1 MELVTVLINL
11 MHHKEMKFRIFL
23 LIMAGGIFSNRLSA
37 QITDPD
43 SVTIAKQQKELD
55 AYLAQ
60 TDAQIEARKTSY
72 YDAPKIKTHYDTI
85 GLGSFRADVARLKQ
99 ERKQKEEDFT
109 ESHTDYYISLV
120 AINDLIYP
128 TPDDLP
134 KAKQLF
140 HMLKPAIQQ
149 TAFGIKTK
157 NLIAKFDA
165 ISIGKTA
172 PLFTAPDTA
181 GRPVSLASYKGKY
194 VLLDF
199 WASWCAPCREENPNV
214 VAAYKRFH
222 YRNFE
227 VLSVS
232 LDRSDAKANWLAAI
246 KKDGLTWQ
254 HVSEL
259 KFWNGDVVKLYAIKS
274 IPQNFLINPDG
285 KIIATNLRGEELT
298 KKLEEL
304 LGN

>member
-1 MELVTVLINL
+1 
-11 MHHKEMKFRIFL
+11 
-23 LIMAGGIFSNRLSA
+23 MALGMFSNRLSA

-55 AYLAQ
+55 ACLAQ
-60 TDAQIEARKTSY
+60 TDAQIEARKTLY
-72 YDAPKIKTHYDTI
+72 YDAQKIKTHYDTV
-85 GLGSFRADVARLKQ
+85 GLGLFRSDVARLKQ
-99 ERKQKEEDFT
+99 ERKHKEEDFIET
-109 ESHTDYYISLV
+109 HTNYYISLM

-128 TPDDLP
+128 IPDDLP
-134 KAKQLF
+134 KATQLF
-140 HMLKPAIQQ
+140 SILKSAIQQ
-149 TAFGIKTK
+149 TTLGVKTK

-181 GRPVSLASYKGKY
+181 GCPVSLASYKGKY

-222 YRNFE
+222 PRSFE

-259 KFWNGDVVKLYAIKS
+259 KFWNGDVVKLYAIRS
-274 IPQNFLINPDG
+274 IPQNFLISPEG

>member
-1 MELVTVLINL
+1 
-11 MHHKEMKFRIFL
+11 MKFKLLI
-23 LIMAGGIFSNRLSA
+23 LIMAGGMFSSRLQA
-37 QITDPD
+37 QITDID
-43 SVTIAKQQKELD
+43 TVMLAKQQKELNT
-55 AYLAQ
+55 YLAQ
-60 TDAQIEARKTSY
+60 TDAQIEARKTLY
-72 YDAPKIKTHYDTI
+72 YDAQKIKTHYDTV
-85 GLGSFRADVARLKQ
+85 GLGLFRAHVARLKQ
-99 ERKQKEEDFT
+99 ERRHQEEGFIET
-109 ESHTDYYISLV
+109 HTDYYISLMV
-120 AINDLIYP
+120 INDLIHP

-140 HMLKPAIQQ
+140 NMLKPAIQQ
-149 TAFGIKTK
+149 TTFGIKTK

-165 ISIGKTA
+165 ISIGMPA

-199 WASWCAPCREENPNV
+199 WASWCMPCREENPNV
-214 VAAYKRFH
+214 VVAYKRFH
-222 YRNFE
+222 PRNFE
-227 VLSVS
+227 ILSVS
-232 LDRSDAKANWLAAI
+232 LDKSDAKANWLAAI

-259 KFWNGDVVKLYAIKS
+259 KFWDGEVVKLYVIKS
-274 IPQNFLINPDG
+274 IPQNFLIDPNG

-304 LGN
+304 LGK